1 MATKKKVTKKPAAKK
16 PAAKKP
22 ETKKVA
28 VQKPDNFDV
37 ITSSKVNGVT
47 VYKYKDRTSIKLA
60 KIKRYVEQDLD

>member
-16 PAAKKP
+16 PAAKK
-22 ETKKVA
+22 VA
-28 VQKPDNFDV
+28 VQKPDKFDA

-60 KIKRYVEQDLD
+60 KIKRYVEQDVD

>member
-16 PAAKKP
+16 PAAKK
-22 ETKKVA
+22 VA
-28 VQKPDNFDV
+28 VQKPDKFDA

-60 KIKRYVEQDLD
+60 KIKRYVEQDVN